1 MDAYTLVLY
10 LHVLLFVYWLGGDL
24 GVFALALTLK
34 NKNYSVEQRMVH
46 MRLSLTIDMIPRVCM
61 ATIAPVGLWLAS
73 ELELVSYPDWLG
85 MVLWVVAAIWI
96 AAEFT
101 AFKNFDKPIAL
112 KMYMITG
119 VVFLAG
125 FLGFGGYG
133 LYSLINGEPF
143 MSPWLAMKVFLFG
156 MIFLVSIMMAVF
168 YAPLEAIFAT
178 MLNEGSSPELEA
190 KVTKQVNRGAFF
202 TVLLFVLLV
211 TMGFL
216 GLAKPG
222 L

>member
-34 NKNYSVEQRMVH
+34 NKDYSVEQRMVH

-61 ATIAPVGLWLAS
+61 ATIGPVGLWLARQ
-73 ELELVSYPDWLG
+73 LELVSYPDWVG
-85 MVLWVVAAIWI
+85 MVIWIVAAIWI

-119 VVFLAG
+119 VIFLAA

-133 LYSLINGEPF
+133 LYSLSNGEPF
-143 MSPWLAMKVFLFG
+143 IGLWLALKVFLFG

-190 KVTKQVNRGAFF
+190 KVAKQVNRGAFF
-202 TVLLFVLLV
+202 TVLLFILLA

-216 GLAKPG
+216 GLAKPW